1 MKKLVLIAMI
11 ALMGG
16 AFDAVASTTQ
26 TTEQSD
32 VEKKRRPRPKKKK
45 KKNKRNYY
53 SSSHTWKTVSIGR
66 TCNKKRRR

>member
-32 VEKKRRPRPKKKK
+32 VEKRRRPKKKK

>member
-16 AFDAVASTTQ
+16 TFDAVASTTQ
-26 TTEQSD
+26 TTEQSE
-32 VEKKRRPRPKKKK
+32 VSKKRRPKKKK
-45 KKNKRNYY
+45 SKKNQKRAY
-53 SSSHTWKTVSIGR
+53 SSHHNWKTVSTGR

>member
-16 AFDAVASTTQ
+16 TFDAVASTTQ

-32 VEKKRRPRPKKKK
+32 VEKRRRPKKKK
-45 KKNKRNYY
+45 NRKKQKRAY
-53 SSSHTWKTVSIGR
+53 SSHHSWSTVSTGR